1 VYGED
6 IFTGYRGFEHNH
18 TKPLF
23 PFGFG
28 LSYTTFQ
35 YSNLA
40 IHPVAKGTSGP
51 AASFEYE
58 VEFDVTN
65 TGQRS
70 GADVAQLYLSED
82 HPAVDRPLQELKGFA
97 RVQLNPGQARH
108 VAIPLNARSFAWYD
122 VKAKAWHIDA
132 GNFTVHIAR
141 SSADPQL
148 EGFIAIAKAALLP
161 VE

>member
-35 YSNLA
+35 YSKLA
-40 IHPVAKGTSGP
+40 IHPAAKGSPEG
-51 AASFEYE
+51 SIEYE
-58 VEFDVTN
+58 VSFDVTN
-65 TGQRS
+65 TGQRA
-70 GADVAQLYLSED
+70 GADVAQLYVSED
-82 HPAVDRPLQELKGFA
+82 LPIIARPIQELKGFA
-97 RVQLNPGQARH
+97 RVTLAPGQTRH
-108 VAIPLNARSFAWYD
+108 ISIPLDARSFAWYD
-122 VKAKAWHIDA
+122 AGAKSWHVDA
-132 GNFTVHIAR
+132 GTFTVFIGR

-148 EGFIAIAKAALLP
+148 KGSIAIAKASLF
-161 VE
+161 